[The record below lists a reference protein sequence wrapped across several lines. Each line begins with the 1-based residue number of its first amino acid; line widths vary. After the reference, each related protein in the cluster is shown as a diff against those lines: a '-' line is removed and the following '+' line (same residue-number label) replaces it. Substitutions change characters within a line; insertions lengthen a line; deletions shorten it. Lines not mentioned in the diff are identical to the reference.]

1 MGRGRSH
8 DDGWAFHPPFSFCL
22 AKKRT
27 GRTRRGYAAS
37 VSGTA
42 ANGCAMDG
50 PREKTPGAILRV
62 RTSSLKYG
70 DLLRQ
75 FRLGEELPYRLAPFR
90 SLAMVWPPRVR
101 FGGNLVGGSGHR
113 FLLVP
118 LALPW
123 CALGRLALSH
133 RRSSGSEKRRKS
145 IRQAATNLPP
155 HPTRGEV
162 SFKCQI
168 PARAGRRCPILVG
181 THSEDPRIEA
191 NLHACASL
199 RPAFF
204 LLTVHGRFL
213 FDASKRKWGVRCQAI
228 NIAYTPSHRTAPIE
242 TDTAA
247 HSEKEVNPLLWQN

>member
-1 MGRGRSH
+1 MSCQKENGPHPQGVCRIRKRHSRQRLRNGRS
-8 DDGWAFHPPFSFCL
+8 
-22 AKKRT
+22 K
-27 GRTRRGYAAS
+27 
-37 VSGTA
+37 
-42 ANGCAMDG
+42 
-50 PREKTPGAILRV
+50 EKMPGANLRI

-191 NLHACASL
+191 TVSYTH
-199 RPAFF
+199 
-204 LLTVHGRFL
+204 LTLPTSDLV
-213 FDASKRKWGVRCQAI
+213 
-228 NIAYTPSHRTAPIE
+228 
-242 TDTAA
+242 
-247 HSEKEVNPLLWQN
+247 